1 MAGVISSLIGW
12 TSGSL
17 SFIILAVISVERYL
31 AIRLHLNYIDIITT
45 KRIIAVLAFFCFLL
59 IAITLL
65 RFWDIEE
72 VIIRPIL
79 MTSSSLCVLQTVFCY
94 GAIYESVRRHR
105 KQILNQVSVA
115 TNIRTSQ
122 ACISDQVSNSPTN
135 ASRAVMARQK
145 KSTLTMFYIL
155 IIFLLCILPLF
166 VYQIVVV
173 ILNPPEDDQ
182 SVRLAY
188 RFASSFS
195 MLNGALN
202 PALYCLR
209 IDELREAVVNFV
221 SKRFKIN

>member
-1 MAGVISSLIGW
+1 MHQ
-12 TSGSL
+12 
-17 SFIILAVISVERYL
+17 ERSWQ
-31 AIRLHLNYIDIITT
+31 N
-45 KRIIAVLAFFCFLL
+45 
-59 IAITLL
+59 
-65 RFWDIEE
+65 
-72 VIIRPIL
+72 
-79 MTSSSLCVLQTVFCY
+79 
-94 GAIYESVRRHR
+94 
-105 KQILNQVSVA
+105 N
-115 TNIRTSQ
+115 
-122 ACISDQVSNSPTN
+122 
-135 ASRAVMARQK
+135 K

-195 MLNGALN
+195 MLNRALN